1 MQIKSDTL
9 VDKFVKSTFPIPIP
23 GDTWIVPENDMY
35 RHRGHSLTW
44 PRAVGCNDDV
54 KSYVSTEFLP
64 GDLIVFVGFG
74 PCTCV
79 NNESLKKD
87 VGEPQLAMFMT
98 SRGILYEH
106 YYPKIMKFSCEVFRV
121 VCEKI

>member
-35 RHRGHSLTW
+35 RTRGHSLVW
-44 PRAVGCNDDV
+44 PRAVGCNDDL
-54 KSYVSTEFLP
+54 KNYVSTEFLP
-64 GDLIVFVGFG
+64 GDLIVFVGLG

-79 NNESLKKD
+79 NRDILQCGTS
-87 VGEPQLAMFMT
+87 QLAMFMT

-106 YYPKIMKFSCEVFRV
+106 YYPKIMKFSFEVFRA